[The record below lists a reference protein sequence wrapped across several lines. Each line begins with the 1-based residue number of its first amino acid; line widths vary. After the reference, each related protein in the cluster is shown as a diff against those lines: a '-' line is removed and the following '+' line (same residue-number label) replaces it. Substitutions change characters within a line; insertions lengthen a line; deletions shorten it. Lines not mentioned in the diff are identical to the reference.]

1 MSEFLTVRLSSQQD
15 ATIPWLVWSPQQQAV
30 IASGEVAGLDQ
41 LEELTPYAA
50 QRSTLLLLAA
60 SDVVLTQVD
69 IPSGAS
75 RQLESMLPYLVED
88 EIAQDVDEL
97 HFSVLNK
104 SGGVASVAGVD
115 RQWLQSCL
123 DTLKALQF
131 DVKRVLPDVLALP
144 QAEGMAAVQLGD
156 EWLVRKGEFSGLSVE
171 AQWLPLF
178 SQSDWVRDGEAWL
191 PLTAYTPL
199 PELTLAEGQDWR
211 SEPSELVMQVLTQ
224 EALRSKMTLL
234 TGEFTPKS
242 SWSKYWLVWRKAAIA
257 AGLLLVVSMGYRLVE
272 AYQYETTA
280 QTYRAESE
288 RIFRAIFPDKQRIP
302 TVSYLKRQM
311 SDELAMLSGGSSGEH
326 VLGWLSKLPDTL
338 RSISAL
344 QVQSLRFDG
353 DRGEVRL
360 EATSKDFQTFEQA
373 RVKFEENFAVE
384 QGQLSKNGELVVG
397 SYVLKRK

>member
-75 RQLESMLPYLVED
+75 RQLDSMLPYLVED

-171 AQWLPLF
+171 AQWLSLF
-178 SQSDWVRDGEAWL
+178 SQSDWVRDGDAWL

-199 PELTLAEGQDWR
+199 PELTLAEGQEWR
-211 SEPSELVMQVLTQ
+211 SE
-224 EALRSKMTLL
+224 LL
-234 TGEFTPKS
+234 
-242 SWSKYWLVWRKAAIA
+242 SW
-257 AGLLLVVSMGYRLVE
+257 
-272 AYQYETTA
+272 
-280 QTYRAESE
+280 
-288 RIFRAIFPDKQRIP
+288 
-302 TVSYLKRQM
+302 
-311 SDELAMLSGGSSGEH
+311 
-326 VLGWLSKLPDTL
+326 
-338 RSISAL
+338 
-344 QVQSLRFDG
+344 
-353 DRGEVRL
+353 
-360 EATSKDFQTFEQA
+360 
-373 RVKFEENFAVE
+373 
-384 QGQLSKNGELVVG
+384 
-397 SYVLKRK
+397 